1 MCPHTHTSLYTCVL
15 VADSK
20 RCWQLSDFDIGK
32 PLGRGKFGNV
42 YLAREKRTNYVVAL
56 KVIFKAQ
63 LAKAGV
69 EHQLRREI
77 EIQVCSCAQFTT
89 LFTNA
94 LPYQRAN
101 TDAKGAAVSLAP

>member
-1 MCPHTHTSLYTCVL
+1 
-15 VADSK
+15 
-20 RCWQLSDFDIGK
+20 
-32 PLGRGKFGNV
+32 
-42 YLAREKRTNYVVAL
+42 
-56 KVIFKAQ
+56 

-89 LFTNA
+89 LFTTA
-94 LPYQRAN
+94 LPYQSAN